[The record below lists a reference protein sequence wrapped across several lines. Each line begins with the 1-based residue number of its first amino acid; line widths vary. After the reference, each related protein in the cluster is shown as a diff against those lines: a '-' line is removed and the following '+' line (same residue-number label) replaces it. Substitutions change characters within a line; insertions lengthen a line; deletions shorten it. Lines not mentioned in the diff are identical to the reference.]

1 MVDSGGHLGE
11 LFRPLL
17 NVGAGGG
24 WLMWWGNRV
33 PAKRFF
39 TTIVRGGGGRQ
50 GVDKWE
56 EIKRLRC
63 NVANVVALHLTL
75 LRALSL
81 SMGDTNA
88 VVCLTSFGIE
98 TQRPLLLLS

>member
-1 MVDSGGHLGE
+1 M
-11 LFRPLL
+11 
-17 NVGAGGG
+17 
-24 WLMWWGNRV
+24 MWWGNRV

-39 TTIVRGGGGRQ
+39 TTIVRGSGGRQ

-88 VVCLTSFGIE
+88 GVCLTSFGIE

>member
-1 MVDSGGHLGE
+1 MLVEVEDGWCGGETEFQRKGSSQLSSE
-11 LFRPLL
+11 
-17 NVGAGGG
+17 A
-24 WLMWWGNRV
+24 
-33 PAKRFF
+33 A
-39 TTIVRGGGGRQ
+39 GGRQ

-56 EIKRLRC
+56 EIKRLRY